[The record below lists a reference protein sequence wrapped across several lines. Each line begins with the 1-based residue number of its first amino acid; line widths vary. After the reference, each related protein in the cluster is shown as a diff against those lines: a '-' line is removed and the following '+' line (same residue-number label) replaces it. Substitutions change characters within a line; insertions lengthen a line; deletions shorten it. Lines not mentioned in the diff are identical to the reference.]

1 VIPVAHL
8 FSSASSS
15 NLMRERFMRFFAAFF
30 SIAIVLACSGCSV
43 FHKQPSSEDFYTQA
57 ETMFQRKD
65 YNAAIDN
72 YQHVID
78 QFPFSSYAEDSE
90 LKIALSLYQQRKYTE
105 AINSFADFQRMHPT
119 NKNLSLASYYMGMSY
134 FDQIHRPDQD
144 QSNTENALTQ
154 FQNLERRYP
163 ESEFAQLAQDRVEVC
178 REMLARNEQIIGEY
192 YYDRAHFRAAESRL
206 AELMQKY
213 PDTPVAPQALYE
225 LAVTLE
231 KEGKKYSAAQA
242 FAAVQ
247 THFPKSPYAADATR
261 ELKKLNQPIENEEDP
276 LRLVLAES
284 GFNPD
289 QQEAQNHV
297 VVRQLPGAA
306 GGGVVAAASTDA
318 GYGADG
324 LPILTPLHAKAPAAS
339 EPVAGGAVT
348 LRSIRL
354 ASSDPPLSVI
364 FDISGPVKFEKHLES
379 AQGSSSLTL
388 RLLNTKPD
396 SKLVAHLVFDRSIFK
411 DCDVTSDSGTTTV
424 TVKTSAVSRFAIIP
438 LEDPPRL
445 LVTFTPLSKE
455 MGDSTVTSGL

>member
-1 VIPVAHL
+1 ML
-8 FSSASSS
+8 
-15 NLMRERFMRFFAAFF
+15 
-30 SIAIVLACSGCSV
+30 
-43 FHKQPSSEDFYTQA
+43 KKTPSSEDFYGQGEA
-57 ETMFQRKD
+57 MFERGD

-78 QFPFSSYAEDSE
+78 QFPFSPYAEDAE
-90 LKIALSLYQQRKYTE
+90 LKIALSLYQQHKYAE
-105 AINSFADFQRMHPT
+105 AISAFGDFQRMHPT
-119 NKNLSLASYYMGMSY
+119 NSNLALASYYMGMAY

-144 QSNTENALTQ
+144 QSNTENALAQ
-154 FQNLERRYP
+154 FQALERRFP
-163 ESEFAQLAQDRVEVC
+163 ESEFAQLAHDRIEIC
-178 REMLARNEQIIGEY
+178 REMLARNEKIIGEFY
-192 YYDRAHFRAAESRL
+192 YQRAHFRAAESRL

-213 PDTPVAPQALYE
+213 PDTPIAPEALYE

-247 THFPKSPYAADATR
+247 RHFPDTKYAADAGR

-284 GFNPD
+284 GFSPD
-289 QQEAQNHV
+289 QTDSKPHI
-297 VVRQLPGAA
+297 VVRQ
-306 GGGVVAAASTDA
+306 AASATALDPPPESP
-318 GYGADG
+318 GYGPDG
-324 LPILTPLHAKAPAAS
+324 LPILTPAQPKPAPA
-339 EPVAGGAVT
+339 PAGLAGTEVT

-364 FDISGPVKFEKHLES
+364 FDMSGPVKFEKHLETG
-379 AQGSSSLTL
+379 QGSSALTL

-411 DCDVTSDSGTTTV
+411 DCDVKSDSGDTTV
-424 TVKTSAVSRFAIIP
+424 TVKTAEVSRFAIIP

-445 LVTFTPLSKE
+445 LVTFTPLSRE
-455 MGDSTVTSGL
+455 LGESTVTSGL